1 VVKGHDAGFEDWP
14 FLSVHFWG
22 EDPTGEWTLGE
33 ATVPFLFHLNSS
45 VPDPFLGLPG
55 LDLLVRGM
63 NPDPSIIVR
72 KNLVSYCFVTSF
84 GLI

>member
-1 VVKGHDAGFEDWP
+1 MWSAVCGVVKGHTAGFEDWP

-45 VPDPFLGLPG
+45 VPDPDPFLGHP
-55 LDLLVRGM
+55 DPDPLVRGM
-63 NPDPSIIVR
+63 ESG
-72 KNLVSYCFVTSF
+72 SGSF
-84 GLI
+84 YHKP